1 MTHSPRLVLVTG
13 ASRGIGRAAALAL
26 ARQGDLVIAIAR
38 SKAALEKLDD
48 EIRAL
53 GSEALLVPM
62 DLKDT
67 KGIETLGKVLGERF
81 GRLDGFVANAGLLG
95 TLGPLETCG
104 PRSLEE
110 TIHVNLTANAHL
122 IRALGPLLHQ
132 SGAPR
137 AVFVTSGVVP
147 RPRAFWGPYQASKAG
162 LEALVK
168 AWADENEKMALR
180 VNLFDPG
187 AVRTGMRAEAMPGED
202 PMTLP
207 TPDEVA
213 RELVKLVSAGE
224 TRTGARIVYREVVSN

>member
-1 MTHSPRLVLVTG
+1 MTTLPRLTLVTG
-13 ASRGIGRAAALAL
+13 ASRGIGRAAALEL
-26 ARQGDLVIAIAR
+26 ARQGHLVIAVAR

-67 KGIETLGKVLGERF
+67 KGIETLGKVLAERF

-95 TLGPLETCG
+95 TIGPLETCG

-122 IRALGPLLHQ
+122 VRALGPLLHRAE
-132 SGAPR
+132 APR
-137 AVFVTSGVVP
+137 AVFITSGVVP

-168 AWADENEKMALR
+168 AWADETEKMALR

-207 TPDEVA
+207 TPEAVA
-213 RELVKLVSAGE
+213 KELVKLVTQDE
-224 TRTGARIVYREVVSN
+224 TRTGARIVYRDLATT

>member
-1 MTHSPRLVLVTG
+1 MTRTPRLILVTG
-13 ASRGIGRAAALAL
+13 ASRGIGRAVSLEL
-26 ARQGDLVIAIAR
+26 ARQGNIVIAIAR

-48 EIRAL
+48 EIRKL
-53 GSEALLVPM
+53 GSEAVLVPM

-67 KGIETLGKVLGERF
+67 KGIETLGKIIAEKF
-81 GRLDGFVANAGLLG
+81 GKLDGFIANAGLLG

-104 PRSLEE
+104 PRSFEE
-110 TIHVNLTANAHL
+110 TIQVNLTANAHL
-122 IRALGPLLHQ
+122 IRALGPSLHRAE
-132 SGAPR
+132 APR
-137 AVFVTSGVVP
+137 AAFITSGVVP

-168 AWADENEKMALR
+168 AWADESEKMALR

-207 TPDEVA
+207 TPEEVA
-213 RELVKLVSAGE
+213 EELVKLVSPEE
-224 TRTGARIVYREVVSN
+224 TRTGQRIVYREVISH